1 MRKIFTLLFVAMTAI
16 AARATDYNVPITIT
30 INGVSSEQMGVI
42 TVVENDGL
50 YDLTVKN
57 FMLQTVNGPMG
68 VGHVELKG
76 IEPYQDGDA
85 TLLLTQD
92 QVQMTDGDDPNVSV
106 WLASTLP
113 PVNVLLC
120 GKIEGGHLRCHLDI
134 DMTESLGQVI
144 QVAMGEGWQ
153 MPNPGFEFWHYT
165 DETQTYEEP
174 NGWHSF
180 ESATGDPTLVVFA
193 GHHLTKSNEAHTGEY
208 CARINATSVMGIAIA
223 NGTMTTGRL
232 NAGSMIADNP
242 ANNSYLDTSLPDV
255 DGNDNPFYV
264 PLYSRPDS
272 VAVWVNFKQGS
283 ANKEHPYAT
292 ISAVIT
298 DGTYYQDPEDKAY
311 TNVVAKAKN
320 NEIATT
326 DGEWVRVTAPF
337 VYTENAVNPKAVLV
351 TVSTNADPGQGSDG
365 DEVLV
370 DDIEFVY
377 NAKVTGLKIK
387 GQDVP
392 DFSPEVMTYEMELD
406 EEITTDDI
414 EVSVEGAT
422 ANVAKMVTLV
432 DGSYV
437 CSVVVLSADMSTMS
451 HYVIDV
457 KSSASAIRGIQTATN
472 RSATYFTLDGRQV
485 KTLLPGRIY
494 ICRQADG
501 TVTKIRL

>member
-1 MRKIFTLLFVAMTAI
+1 MKKFFTLLFVAMTAV
-16 AARATDYNVPITIT
+16 AARATDYNVPITVT

-57 FMLQTVNGPMG
+57 FMLQTINGPMG

-92 QVQMTDGDDPNVSV
+92 QVQMTDGDDPDVSV
-106 WLASTLP
+106 WMASTLP

-120 GKIEGGHLRCHLDI
+120 GKIEGDHLRCNLDI
-134 DMTESLGQVI
+134 DMRESLGQLI
-144 QVAMGEGWQ
+144 QVSMGEGWQ
-153 MPNPGFEFWHYT
+153 MPNPGFEFWHDSDAT
-165 DETQTYEEP
+165 HEEP

-180 ESATGDPTLVVFA
+180 ESATGAMAAFA
-193 GHHLTKSNEAHTGEY
+193 GHHLTKNKNAHTGEY
-208 CARINATSVMGIAIA
+208 CARIYATSIFGIVA

-232 NAGSMIADNP
+232 NADAMMADDP
-242 ANNSYLDTSLPDV
+242 ANNAYIDTSLTDV
-255 DGNDNPFYV
+255 DGNGNPFYV

-272 VAVWVNFKQGS
+272 VAVWVKFKQGS
-283 ANKEHPYAT
+283 ANSEHPYAT

-298 DGTYYQDPEDKAY
+298 DGSYYQDPEDKAY
-311 TNVVAKAKN
+311 TNVVGKAKN

-326 DGEWVRVTAPF
+326 GGEWVRVTAPF
-337 VYTENAVNPKAVLV
+337 VYTENDVDPKAVLV
-351 TVSTNADPGQGSDG
+351 TVSTNADAGAGSDG

-370 DDIEFVY
+370 DDIQFIY
-377 NAKVTGLKIK
+377 NVKATGLKIK

-392 DFSPEVMTYEMELD
+392 GFSSEVTTYEMELN
-406 EEITTDDI
+406 EEITADDI
-414 EVSVEGAT
+414 EVAVEGNT
-422 ANVAKMVTLV
+422 AHVAKKVGIV
-432 DGSYV
+432 DDCYV
-437 CSVVVLSADMSTMS
+437 CSVVVLSADMSVMS

-457 KSSASAIRGIQTATN
+457 KSSATAIRGIQTATN
-472 RSATYFTLDGRQV
+472 RSATYFTLDGRQA
-485 KTLLPGRIY
+485 KTLKPGTIY

-501 TVTKIRL
+501 TVTKIRQ